1 MLTAGSKR
9 RVETRWMVLNLESSK
24 HLAEQKVQRKVPT
37 KCLAEKM
44 VVQRLMV
51 VRLACLIH
59 LAHPKVANLAEMK
72 WKVQWKVHRMVASL
86 AGWTVAN
93 LCLEHSILKVLN
105 LAVERKGNGRL
116 SIM

>member
-1 MLTAGSKR
+1 
-9 RVETRWMVLNLESSK
+9 MVPNLESSK
-24 HLAEQKVQRKVPT
+24 HLAEQKVQRMVPT
-37 KCLAEKM
+37 KCLVEKM
-44 VVQRLMV
+44 VVQKLMV